1 MHRIV
6 HDGQGTQAQ
15 EVHLQKA
22 QLFHLVLIELGG
34 DHPLLADARFNVC
47 SFVQLQGHQFNQGFR
62 RNHHARRMGAAVTG
76 QAFHAFGDVD
86 HAFYFRVAVVHGPQ
100 VFCLQRP
107 VQGNPQF
114 PGHRLGHPVRLR
126 QTDAQ
131 GPSYVPDRRTRLQ
144 CSEGDNQRHM
154 VCAIL
159 ADHIVQH
166 FAPPAV
172 AEIRINIGHADP
184 FRIQEPFKQ

>member
-6 HDGQGTQAQ
+6 HDGQGTQTQ
-15 EVHLQKA
+15 EVHLQKT
-22 QLFHLVLIELGG
+22 QLFHLVLIKLSG

-47 SFVQLQGHQFNQGFR
+47 SFVQLQRHQFNQGFR

-114 PGHRLGHPVRLR
+114 PGHCLGHPVRLR
-126 QTDAQ
+126 QTDPQ
-131 GPSYVPDRRTRLQ
+131 GPAYVPDRRTRL
-144 CSEGDNQRHM
+144 
-154 VCAIL
+154 
-159 ADHIVQH
+159 
-166 FAPPAV
+166 
-172 AEIRINIGHADP
+172 
-184 FRIQEPFKQ
+184 